1 MFSQPPIKNST
12 KVQTLSVSQ
21 RVQRQSYHQI
31 LVLQSTAMSKSKKQR
46 SWIPT
51 EKCDRVSSLP
61 DSIIC
66 HILSFLPTKDTV
78 ATSILSK
85 RWNPLWLSVF
95 TLDFSEHTS
104 APICRRVRSVM
115 LSRDNTLP
123 IRSFRLKCCVVSYD
137 EPNEPNNV
145 ARLIIAAIQRQTETL
160 ELSMYFYP
168 LDMKLASKIFT
179 CRTLTVL
186 KLNNLT
192 IVDKIPQITN
202 NTISRLKTLHLD
214 CVHFMTRTLI
224 IDFIFSFPI
233 LEELRA
239 NDLFI
244 IEEMLVNHPFNLT
257 YNNAVP
263 IKADKIKCLPNLVTA
278 KLYDTEPIPLFLLS
292 SAVSLSIKMTW
303 THYVQV
309 PIFYN
314 LTQME
319 LFSNLAGKSWPKKW
333 TWMLE
338 MLQNS
343 PKLQHLIIYEEI
355 KNRIDDDDDDIW
367 EDPKIVPECLSS
379 KLKTCLFKNYRGKKC
394 ELQFADYVMR
404 SSKVLTKMTIHCV
417 CSTDINAKYQM
428 LQKLSLCLRGCKL
441 IFE

>member
-1 MFSQPPIKNST
+1 
-12 KVQTLSVSQ
+12 
-21 RVQRQSYHQI
+21 
-31 LVLQSTAMSKSKKQR
+31 MSKSKKQR

-95 TLDFSEHTS
+95 TLDFSEHTL
-104 APICRRVRSVM
+104 APISRRVRSVM

-123 IRSFRLKCCVVSYD
+123 IRSY
-137 EPNEPNNV
+137 NEPNNV

-214 CVHFMTRTLI
+214 CVPFMTRTLI
-224 IDFIFSFPI
+224 IDFLFSFPI
-233 LEELRA
+233 LEELR
-239 NDLFI
+239 
-244 IEEMLVNHPFNLT
+244 T
-257 YNNAVP
+257 RSNACP
-263 IKADKIKCLPNLVTA
+263 I
-278 KLYDTEPIPLFLLS
+278 
-292 SAVSLSIKMTW
+292 W
-303 THYVQV
+303 
-309 PIFYN
+309 
-314 LTQME
+314 
-319 LFSNLAGKSWPKKW
+319 
-333 TWMLE
+333 
-338 MLQNS
+338 
-343 PKLQHLIIYEEI
+343 
-355 KNRIDDDDDDIW
+355 
-367 EDPKIVPECLSS
+367 
-379 KLKTCLFKNYRGKKC
+379 
-394 ELQFADYVMR
+394 
-404 SSKVLTKMTIHCV
+404 
-417 CSTDINAKYQM
+417 
-428 LQKLSLCLRGCKL
+428 
-441 IFE
+441 

>member
-1 MFSQPPIKNST
+1 
-12 KVQTLSVSQ
+12 
-21 RVQRQSYHQI
+21 
-31 LVLQSTAMSKSKKQR
+31 MSKSKKQR

-95 TLDFSEHTS
+95 TLDFTEHTL

-123 IRSFRLKCCVVSYD
+123 IRSFRLKCCVVSY
-137 EPNEPNNV
+137 NEPNNV

-160 ELSMYFYP
+160 EL
-168 LDMKLASKIFT
+168 
-179 CRTLTVL
+179 
-186 KLNNLT
+186 N
-192 IVDKIPQITN
+192 
-202 NTISRLKTLHLD
+202 
-214 CVHFMTRTLI
+214 
-224 IDFIFSFPI
+224 
-233 LEELRA
+233 
-239 NDLFI
+239 
-244 IEEMLVNHPFNLT
+244 
-257 YNNAVP
+257 
-263 IKADKIKCLPNLVTA
+263 KIKCLPNLVTA
-278 KLYDTEPIPLFLLS
+278 KLYDSEPIPLFLLS

-355 KNRIDDDDDDIW
+355 ENRIDDDDDDIW